1 MSVLSS
7 AWWSWAS
14 MPLPGKKE
22 MPVRHLL
29 HRHFLIDLAD
39 KLHIHVA
46 VLGGEVQLLGR
57 AGILLQSVL
66 AAEKEIAV
74 VGVGDPDPAASGS
87 EVKAVS
93 AAVTYH
99 RAGDAAVLD
108 LGVADIGGDVLQLE
122 GAAVLDGR

>member
-14 MPLPGKKE
+14 TPLPDKPDKKE

-46 VLGGEVQLLGR
+46 VLGGEAQLLGG
-57 AGILLQSVL
+57 AGVLL
-66 AAEKEIAV
+66 
-74 VGVGDPDPAASGS
+74 
-87 EVKAVS
+87 
-93 AAVTYH
+93 
-99 RAGDAAVLD
+99 
-108 LGVADIGGDVLQLE
+108 
-122 GAAVLDGR
+122 